1 MKTALFL
8 MAALLVSCSST
19 SSSTPAASSASEPT
33 TLSVAAES
41 RTMIWNGVAVEGGR
55 VFVSGPL
62 WTGSKG
68 PSVAVLDKAGQPQP
82 YPDAAWNEAG
92 RNPAQSFVNVNAI
105 HRDGQGHLW
114 VIDAGVSGFG
124 GPPVP
129 SGPKAVEIDLGTN
142 EVVRVYPFDA
152 RVAGPGSY
160 VDDIRFHGRRGY
172 LTDAGRPGIIVL
184 DLDSGAARRV
194 LDGHPSVTAP
204 SNRPVVVDGQ
214 IVRAPDG
221 SPLCVNAD
229 PLEVSP
235 DGKYLY
241 YAPLHGPWSRIE
253 TRWLDDASLNP
264 ADLAAKVE
272 PWADL
277 PPTGGTAMMAN
288 GDLYFGDL
296 AANAIKR
303 RAADGTITTVIQD
316 ARLHWVD
323 APDIDADGFIWL
335 PTPQMDRVA
344 LFQGGTAKIE
354 LPVRLY
360 RLRIK

>member
-1 MKTALFL
+1 
-8 MAALLVSCSST
+8 
-19 SSSTPAASSASEPT
+19 
-33 TLSVAAES
+33 
-41 RTMIWNGVAVEGGR
+41 MIWNGVAVEGGR

-82 YPDAAWNEAG
+82 YPNAAWNEPG
-92 RNPAQSFVNVNAI
+92 RDAAHAFVNVNAI

-129 SGPKAVEIDLGTN
+129 SGPKAVEIDLRTN
-142 EVVRVYPFDA
+142 DVVRVYTFDA
-152 RVAGPGSY
+152 RIAAPGSY
-160 VDDIRFHGRRGY
+160 VDDIRFHGRHGY

-194 LDGHPSVTAP
+194 LEGDPSVTAP
-204 SNRPVVVDGQ
+204 PNRSIVVDGQ
-214 IVRAPDG
+214 VVKAPDG
-221 SPLCVNAD
+221 TPLHVNSD

-241 YAPLHGPWSRIE
+241 YASLHGPWSRIE
-253 TRWLDDASLNP
+253 TRWLDDASIP
-264 ADLAAKVE
+264 PTDLPAKVE

-277 PPTGGTAMMAN
+277 PPTGGTAITAN

-296 AANAIKR
+296 ATNSIKR
-303 RAADGTITTVIQD
+303 RAADGSITTVIQD

-344 LFQGGTAKIE
+344 LFQGGVSKVE
-354 LPVRLY
+354 QPVRLY
-360 RLRIK
+360 RLRVR